1 MSLDP
6 VPVPIVPHTF
16 MALAVALAVGG
27 LLLTVAVPAAA
38 QELPPLGLYVTGPR
52 ELLVDSTAALR
63 IVVTDHQARKPA
75 RGAVVTVRLTK
86 PDEKTGELLVNGR
99 ADARG
104 IVDASLE
111 VPLVAP
117 GQYDLVIRAR
127 YGGASEETRQRIALR
142 VANQVLLTTDKPLYK
157 PAQMIHLRALA
168 LRRPNMKAL
177 ANEPLTFEV
186 SDPRGNKVFKQTTK
200 TNAFGVAS
208 AGFQL
213 ADEINLGD
221 YRVVALIGD
230 ERAEKSITVKRYV
243 LPKFKVVLTPDKPY
257 YLPGE
262 TVQGTVQ
269 CDYFFGKPVTE
280 SQVKLTIKTFDVA
293 FKDIANLTGTTDAKG
308 AWKFEVRL
316 PNQFVGQ
323 PLEQGKAFLQ
333 FEAEVMDQAEHT
345 ERAVV
350 SSRVAAAPLEIKA
363 VPESGTL
370 VPGVENIIYV
380 LVTRPT
386 GEPVQAKVHVE
397 APKTEGVKVQVVS
410 PADLVT
416 DELGIAELRVIPEP
430 IADQRSGMSRALNA
444 PRRLPFAVEQRA
456 FRELGDM
463 PARLWPLKLSATAA
477 DGSKAEQAVTVPV
490 GDASADTALLLR
502 TDKVLSRV
510 GDAIEA
516 TAYTKGMKGAVY
528 FDVIKDRQTMLTLAA
543 ELENGQA
550 HVRVPLSPDLG
561 GSIWLSAYRITPAG
575 DIIRATRPLFV
586 NPAKDL
592 TIGIKPDRDTYRP
605 GPENIARINFSVTD
619 ANGRPVAAAL
629 GVNVVDESLFAIQE
643 MQPGL
648 EKVYFYL
655 EQELAKPRYE
665 IHGLELPTLIAMRPD
680 AQPIPLERDAQKQQ
694 AARVMFASA
703 QAPSAPMFSEDTY
716 RVRLSEAK
724 AKWLEQ
730 LKPKADK
737 IQQAIQRYNE
747 LHKRA
752 PLKPK
757 DGLAPVLAAKLLTND
772 DLMDVW
778 GTPFGI
784 KPLSPA
790 AEVLYGVILWSW
802 GPDKEQDT
810 EDDLFLSTAWSWM
823 LFDSVDEAAAG
834 GVVMRAL
841 GRGGGAPGM
850 DGMPVPMLAAAEGFA
865 KGGRPEAGM
874 AAGAPAAGAEKP
886 VRVRQFF
893 PETLLVEP
901 ALITDQRG
909 QATLQVP
916 MADSIT
922 SWRLTALANTA
933 NGALGSMTGN
943 LRCFQDFFIDIDLP
957 VSLTQGDRVSIPV
970 AVYNYLPQAQKV
982 RLELTKADWFELTG
996 PDRHELEIAANDV
1009 DVRYFT
1015 ITAKQL
1021 GSGKI
1026 LVHGVGSRMSDAI
1039 ERVADVAPNGKLMET
1054 SQSGRIGAADPVS
1067 QEITI
1072 PAGAIADAS
1081 NILVK
1086 VYPGIFSQIVEGLD
1100 SILQMPYGCFEQTS
1114 SATYPNVLVL
1124 DYMKSVNKIS
1134 PEIRMKAEGFINT
1147 GYQRLVSYEVKGGG
1161 FSWFGEAPANKILT
1175 AFGVMEFS
1183 DMARVHEVDPNLI
1196 ARTQQWL
1203 LSQQEQDGSWKPDEQ
1218 YLHQDAW
1225 KRIQNNQLPPTA
1237 YLNWGLAY
1245 SGCKQEGVKKADA
1258 WLRQHAD
1265 EAQDPYVLAMVAN
1278 ALVQGDLNLRVGA
1291 SPRDAQG
1298 ETTSVTNK
1306 ALDRLIGMAKRAQ
1319 GQMWWQSE
1327 MTGITHSSGAGA
1339 DLEATGMAALALIA
1353 GGRTGEATEVL
1364 NYLVAKKDPQGTW
1377 YSTQATTLALRALMA
1392 AQKGATA
1399 QVDAQVAVEVNGKVL
1414 DTFKLTPENADVLRQ
1429 VDARSVVKP
1438 GPNTVTIKFTGK
1450 GSSLYQ
1456 IVGKYYVP
1464 WAQIKPEPGEALDI
1478 ALKYDRT
1485 TLSKDDMVTADVTV
1499 TNKLP
1504 VTTSM
1509 IIVDLGIPPGF
1520 EVQAEDFENLI
1531 ENGTL
1536 QKYTLTGRQV
1546 ICYVEKLTPQQVLK
1560 FSYRLRAKFPIKA
1573 QTPKSRVYEYYNTDR
1588 NAEAQPVAVVVQ

>member
-6 VPVPIVPHTF
+6 LTHSLWQNVFVVVVI
-16 MALAVALAVGG
+16 ALTVGG
-27 LLLTVAVPAAA
+27 LLLAATLPADAA
-38 QELPPLGLYVTGPR
+38 DLSPLGLYVVGPR

-63 IVVTDHQARKPA
+63 IVVTDHRARRPA
-75 RGAVVTVRLTK
+75 QGALVTVRLTK
-86 PDEKTGELLVNGR
+86 PDAATGELLVSNR
-99 ADARG
+99 ADATG
-104 IVDASLE
+104 AVDAGFE
-111 VPLVAP
+111 VPAAET
-117 GQYDLVIRAR
+117 GQYDLLIRAR
-127 YGGASEETRQRIALR
+127 HGDYREETRQRVALR

-157 PAQMIHLRALA
+157 PAQVIHMRALA
-168 LRRPNMKAL
+168 LRRPAMKAL
-177 ANEPLTFEV
+177 DGAPVVFEV
-186 SDPRGNKVFKQTTK
+186 SDPRGNKVFKHK
-200 TNAFGVAS
+200 TACNDFGVAF
-208 AGFQL
+208 AEFQL

-221 YRVVALIGD
+221 YRVVALVGD

-243 LPKFKVVLTPDKPY
+243 LPKFKVTLTPDKAY

-262 TVQGTVQ
+262 TAQGIVQ

-280 SQVKLTIKTFDVA
+280 GQVKLAIKTFDVA

-308 AWKFEVRL
+308 TWPFEVRL
-316 PNQFVGQ
+316 PASFVGQ

-333 FEAEVMDQAEHT
+333 FEAEVSDQAEHT

-370 VPGVENIIYV
+370 VPGVENIVYV

-386 GEPVQAKVHVE
+386 GEPVKAKVRYVPVE
-397 APKTEGVKVQVVS
+397 GGPKVQVVS
-410 PADLVT
+410 AAEMTT
-416 DELGIAELRVIPEP
+416 DDLGIAELRVIPEAAAGGASP
-430 IADQRSGMSRALNA
+430 TPNA
-444 PRRLPFAVEQRA
+444 RFGRGRMPFAVEQRA
-456 FRELGDM
+456 WRAEGDM
-463 PARLWPLKLSATAA
+463 PAQPWSLKLAAAAA
-477 DGSKAEQAVTVPV
+477 DGSQAEQTLTVPV
-490 GDASADTALLLR
+490 GSGSAESALLLR

-510 GDAIEA
+510 GDAVEA
-516 TAYTKGMKGAVY
+516 TAYTKGGRGAVY
-528 FDVIKDRQTMLTLAA
+528 FDVLKDRQTMLTLAA
-543 ELENGQA
+543 ELDNGQA
-550 HVRVPLSPDLG
+550 RVRVPLTPDLG
-561 GSIWLSAYRITPAG
+561 GSIWLSAYRIAPSG
-575 DIIRATRPLFV
+575 DTIRATRPLFV

-592 TIGIKPDRDTYRP
+592 NIGIKADHDTYRP
-605 GPENIARINFSVTD
+605 GPDNIAQISFSVTD
-619 ANGRPVAAAL
+619 AEGRPVAAAL

-665 IHGLELPTLIAMRPD
+665 IHGLEMPALIALKPD
-680 AQPIPLERDAQKQQ
+680 AEPIPVERDPRKQQ
-694 AARVMFASA
+694 AARVMFASV
-703 QAPSAPMFSEDTY
+703 QAPDTPMFSADTY
-716 RVRLSEAK
+716 TARLNEAK
-724 AKWLEQ
+724 QKWLEQ
-730 LKPKADK
+730 LQPKAQK
-737 IQQAIQRYNE
+737 IQQAIQQYNGREGGRRE
-747 LHKRA
+747 LT
-752 PLKPK
+752 PK
-757 DGLAPVLAAKLLTND
+757 DGLAPLIQAKLLTND
-772 DLMDVW
+772 DLLDVW

-784 KPLSPA
+784 KPMDPEA
-790 AEVLYGVILWSW
+790 KVLYGVILWSW
-802 GPDKEQDT
+802 GPDKAKDT
-810 EDDLFLSTAWSWM
+810 EDDMFLSTAWSWTWFSS
-823 LFDSVDEAAAG
+823 LEDATAG
-834 GVVMRAL
+834 G
-841 GRGGGAPGM
+841 GRVLRGMAVDGA
-850 DGMPVPMLAAAEGFA
+850 MPVPMMAAAPGFA
-865 KGGRPEAGM
+865 KGARAEGGM
-874 AAGAPAAGAEKP
+874 GGAGAPAATAAEKP

-909 QATLQVP
+909 RATLQVP

-922 SWRLTALANTA
+922 SWRLTALANTV
-933 NGALGSMTGN
+933 NGSLGSTTGN

-1015 ITAKQL
+1015 ITAKKL

-1026 LVHGVGSRMSDAI
+1026 LVHGTGSRMSDAI
-1039 ERVADVAPNGKLMET
+1039 ERVADVEPNGKLMEE
-1054 SQSGRIGAADPVS
+1054 SKSGRIGAGEPVS
-1067 QEITI
+1067 QTVTI
-1072 PAGAIADAS
+1072 PEGAIAEAS

-1086 VYPGIFSQIVEGLD
+1086 VYPGIFSQVVEGLD
-1100 SILQMPYGCFEQTS
+1100 SILRMPCGCFEQTS
-1114 SATYPNVLVL
+1114 SSTYPNVLVL
-1124 DYMKSVNKIS
+1124 DYMKSINKIS
-1134 PEIRMKAEGFINT
+1134 PEVRMKAEGFINT
-1147 GYQRLVSYEVKGGG
+1147 GYQRLVSFEVKGGG
-1161 FSWFGEAPANKILT
+1161 FSWFGDAPANKVLT

-1203 LSQQEQDGSWKPDEQ
+1203 LSQQQADGSWQADKQ
-1218 YLHQDAW
+1218 YLHQEAW
-1225 KRIQNNQLPPTA
+1225 GRIQNSALPPTA
-1237 YLNWGLAY
+1237 YLNWALAY
-1245 SGCKQEGVKKADA
+1245 SGCKLDGVKKADG

-1265 EAQDPYVLAMVAN
+1265 EAQDPYVLAMLAN
-1278 ALVQGDLNLRVGA
+1278 ALVQGDLVLGK
-1291 SPRDAQG
+1291 G

-1306 ALDRLIGMAKRAQ
+1306 ALDRLIGMAKREK
-1319 GQMWWQSE
+1319 GQMWWESK
-1327 MTGITHSSGAGA
+1327 MTGITHSSGQSA

-1353 GGRTGEATEVL
+1353 AARSGEATEVL
-1364 NYLVAKKDPQGTW
+1364 NYLIAKKDPQGTW

-1399 QVDAQVAVEVNGKVL
+1399 QVDAQVAVEVNGKTL
-1414 DTFKLTPENADVLRQ
+1414 DTFKLTPDNADVLRQ

-1438 GPNTVTIKFTGK
+1438 GANTVNIRFTGK

-1456 IVGKYYVP
+1456 VVGKYYMP
-1464 WAQIKPEPGEALDI
+1464 WAQIKPAPGEALDI
-1478 ALKYDRT
+1478 DLKYDRT
-1485 TLSKDDMVTADVTV
+1485 TLAKDDMVTADVTV

-1504 VTTSM
+1504 AATSM

-1531 ENGTL
+1531 EKGTL

-1546 ICYVEKLTPQQVLK
+1546 ICYVEKLTPAQVLK
-1560 FSYRLRAKFPIKA
+1560 FSYRLRAKYPIRA

-1588 NAEAQPVAVVVQ
+1588 QAEARPVDVVVQ

>member
-1 MSLDP
+1 MLIDP
-6 VPVPIVPHTF
+6 VNDPTWSHVFAVIVIVLT
-16 MALAVALAVGG
+16 VGG
-27 LLLTVAVPAAA
+27 LMLAATLPAGA
-38 QELPPLGLYVTGPR
+38 QELPTLGLYVTGPR

-75 RGAVVTVRLTK
+75 RGALVTVRLTR
-86 PDEKTGELLVNGR
+86 PDEKGGELLVNSR
-99 ADARG
+99 ADSQG
-104 IVDASLE
+104 LVDAGFE
-111 VPLVAP
+111 VPQLPP

-127 YGGASEETRQRIALR
+127 YGAASEETRQRIALR
-142 VANQVLLTTDKPLYK
+142 VADQVLLTTDKPLYK
-157 PAQMIHLRALA
+157 PAQMIHMRALA

-186 SDPRGNKVFKQTTK
+186 SDPRGNKVFKQATK
-200 TNAFGVAS
+200 TNAFGVAF
-208 AGFQL
+208 AEFQL

-230 ERAEKSITVKRYV
+230 ERAEKSITVKRYL
-243 LPKFKVVLTPDKPY
+243 LPKFKVVLTPDQPY
-257 YLPGE
+257 YLPGQ
-262 TVQGTVQ
+262 TAQGTVQ

-280 SQVKLTIKTFDVA
+280 GKVKLTIKTFDVA
-293 FKDIANLTGTTDAKG
+293 FKDIATLTGTTDAQG
-308 AWKFEVRL
+308 TWKFEVRL
-316 PNQFVGQ
+316 PDQFVGQ

-333 FEAEVMDQAEHT
+333 FEAEVLDQAEHT

-386 GEPVQAKVHVE
+386 GEPVKAKVRYEPVK
-397 APKTEGVKVQVVS
+397 AEGVQAQIVS
-410 PADLVT
+410 QGDLTT
-416 DELGIAELRVIPEP
+416 DDLGIAELHVIPEP
-430 IADQRSGMSRALNA
+430 IPGTRPTMSHSLNA
-444 PRRLPFAVEQRA
+444 PRIMPFAVEQRA
-456 FRELGDM
+456 FRDMGDAPTRM
-463 PARLWPLKLSATAA
+463 WPLVLNATAA
-477 DGSKAEQAVTVPV
+477 DGSKADERVTVPV
-490 GDASADTALLLR
+490 GGGTAETALLLR

-550 HVRVPLSPDLG
+550 QVRVPLSPDLD
-561 GSIWLSAYRITPAG
+561 GSIWLSAYRITPGG
-575 DIIRATRPLFV
+575 DIIRAMRPLFV

-605 GPENIARINFSVTD
+605 GPDNIAAINFSVTD

-665 IHGLELPTLIAMRPD
+665 IHGVELPTLIAMRPD
-680 AQPIPLERDAQKQQ
+680 AQPIPLERDVQKQQ

-703 QAPSAPMFSEDTY
+703 KAPDAPMFSEDTY
-716 RVRLSEAK
+716 RAHLNAAK
-724 AKWLEQ
+724 EKWLQ
-730 LKPKADK
+730 LLQPKARK
-737 IQQAIQRYNE
+737 IQHAIVDYNRKHQRNQ
-747 LHKRA
+747 
-752 PLKPK
+752 LKPK
-757 DGLAPVLAAKLLTND
+757 DGLAPLVAAKLLTND
-772 DLMDVW
+772 DLTDPW
-778 GTPFGI
+778 GTPFGV
-784 KPLSPA
+784 KPLQPDA
-790 AEVLYGVILWSW
+790 DVLYAVVLWSY
-802 GPDKEQDT
+802 GPDKEKDT
-810 EDDLFLSTAWSWM
+810 ADDLFLSTQWDWM
-823 LFDSVDEAAAG
+823 LFDSLDEAAMGG
-834 GVVMRAL
+834 GVLRAMA
-841 GRGGGAPGM
+841 GAPAGA
-850 DGMPVPMLAAAEGFA
+850 MPVPMLAAANGFS
-865 KGGRPEAGM
+865 KGARPDTT
-874 AAGAPAAGAEKP
+874 AAPATGAPAAEKP

-901 ALITDQRG
+901 ALITDQKG
-909 QATLQVP
+909 QATLKVP

-922 SWRLTALANTA
+922 SWRITALANTV
-933 NGALGSMTGN
+933 NGALGSTTGN

-957 VSLTQGDRVSIPV
+957 VALTQGDRISIPV

-982 RLELTKADWFELTG
+982 RLELTKADWYELTG
-996 PDRHELEIAANDV
+996 PDRHELEIAASDV

-1015 ITAKQL
+1015 ITAKKL

-1026 LVHGVGSRMSDAI
+1026 LVHGTGSRMSDAI
-1039 ERVADVAPNGKLMET
+1039 ERVADVAPNGKLMEE
-1054 SQSGRIGAADPVS
+1054 SRSGRLGAADPVS

-1086 VYPGIFSQIVEGLD
+1086 VYPGIFSQVVEGLD
-1100 SILQMPYGCFEQTS
+1100 SILQMPCGCFEQTS

-1124 DYMKSVNKIS
+1124 DYMKSINKIT
-1134 PEIRMKAEGFINT
+1134 PEIRMKAEGFINS
-1147 GYQRLVSYEVKGGG
+1147 GYQRLVSFEVKGGG
-1161 FSWFGEAPANKILT
+1161 FSWFGDAPANKILT
-1175 AFGVMEFS
+1175 AFGVMEFY

-1196 ARTQQWL
+1196 ERTQQWL
-1203 LSQQEQDGSWKPDEQ
+1203 LSQQQADGSWKPDEQ
-1218 YLHQDAW
+1218 YLHQEAW

-1237 YLNWGLAY
+1237 YITWGLAY
-1245 SGCKQEGVKKADA
+1245 SGCKADGVKKADA
-1258 WLRQHAD
+1258 WLRAHAD
-1265 EAQDPYVLAMVAN
+1265 EAQDPYVLAMLAN
-1278 ALVQGDLNLRVGA
+1278 ALVQGDLVLGK
-1291 SPRDAQG
+1291 G

-1306 ALDRLIGMAKRAQ
+1306 TLDRLIGMAKRAQ

-1327 MTGITHSSGAGA
+1327 MTGITHSSGEGA

-1364 NYLVAKKDPQGTW
+1364 NYLVAKKDPRGTW
-1377 YSTQATTLALRALMA
+1377 YNTQATTLALRALMA

-1414 DTFKLTPENADVLRQ
+1414 DTFKLTPDNADVLRQ

-1438 GPNTVTIKFTGK
+1438 GKNSVAIKFAGK

-1464 WAQIKPEPGEALDI
+1464 WTQIKPGAGEALDI
-1478 ALKYDRT
+1478 DLKYDRT

-1504 VTTSM
+1504 ATTSM
-1509 IIVDLGIPPGF
+1509 IIVDLGVPPGF

-1531 ENGTL
+1531 EQGTL

-1546 ICYVEKLTPQQVLK
+1546 ICYVEKLTPSQVLK
-1560 FSYRLRAKFPIKA
+1560 FSYRLRAKYPIRA

-1588 NAEAQPVAVVVQ
+1588 SAEARPVDVVVQ